1 MYCTVE
7 SSLIEWLAEEN
18 VILNEK
24 LKYITKTIMNDK
36 DSTNLLSKY
45 EAITSYDHLK
55 GTFTLV
61 FKIQGLRSQ

>member
-1 MYCTVE
+1 MYCTVK

-24 LKYITKTIMNDK
+24 LKNITKTIVNGK
-36 DSTNLLSKY
+36 EGTNISFKF
-45 EAITSYDHLK
+45 EAITSQDHLK